1 MLIKS
6 IVIKGLG
13 QLFFNLNHTK
23 NPQLHWGIVL
33 FSIKKIYILWKRQVL

>member
-1 MLIKS
+1 MSIKS
-6 IVIKGLG
+6 IVIEGLSSY
-13 QLFFNLNHTK
+13 FFNLNHTK